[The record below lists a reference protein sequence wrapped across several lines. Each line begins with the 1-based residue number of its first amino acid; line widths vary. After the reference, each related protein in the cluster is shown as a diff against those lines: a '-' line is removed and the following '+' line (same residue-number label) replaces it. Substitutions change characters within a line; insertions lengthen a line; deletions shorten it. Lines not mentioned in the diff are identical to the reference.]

1 MATHKLLKCVQK
13 RRYQSVGYF
22 VAIGDRQSLFQ
33 FRLYLLVNLRQV
45 SSLTSAFVF
54 LGICPYPFFP
64 GLAET
69 PLLVHPALPSSASW
83 SREALS
89 GQGTVSAA
97 SAVADTAA
105 ACVLLLSLEV
115 RASSFL

>member
-13 RRYQSVGYF
+13 RSYQPVGYF

-33 FRLYLLVNLRQV
+33 YLLDNLRQV

-54 LGICPYPFFP
+54 LGICLSPFFP

-83 SREALS
+83 SREGLS

-97 SAVADTAA
+97 SAVADTAS